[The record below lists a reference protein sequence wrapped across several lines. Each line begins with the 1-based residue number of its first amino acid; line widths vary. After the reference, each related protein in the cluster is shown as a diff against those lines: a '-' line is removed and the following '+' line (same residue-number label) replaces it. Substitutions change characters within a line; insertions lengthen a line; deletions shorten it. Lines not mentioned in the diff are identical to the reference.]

1 MSIVIHELQRSCT
14 VTSDHGLLRILLLVA
29 IISSP
34 VLNSIILSKLLH
46 EIQLVSSEQ

>member
-1 MSIVIHELQRSCT
+1 MSIVIHELQRSCA

-29 IISSP
+29 IISPP
-34 VLNSIILSKLLH
+34 VLNSIMLCKFLR